1 MHLIIDE
8 TIVSE
13 LPDLLPL
20 LLEAWPGTSTL
31 VSSSPLSK
39 CLAAVDDRSAD
50 AAIVRIQGLGI
61 SEISK
66 LAVLPLATALDG
78 TVLLHAAG
86 RREDL
91 FARLRDVVQAHQ
103 QSSDP
108 SDRQVWL

>member
-20 LLEAWPGTSTL
+20 LLKAWPGTGTL
-31 VSSSPLSK
+31 VSSGPLSK

-50 AAIVRIQGLGI
+50 AAIVRIQGLEV
-61 SEISK
+61 SEIGK
-66 LAVLPLATALDG
+66 LAALPLATALDG

-86 RREDL
+86 SREGL
-91 FARLRDVVQAHQ
+91 FARLRDVVQVHRQ
-103 QSSDP
+103 SDP
-108 SDRQVWL
+108 SDGQVWR